1 MDILVSFWGVLA
13 MMAPWLLGGFLLA
26 GVVSIFLPEA
36 WVEKTMGKSRGWRGI
51 LNAVLIGVPLPVC
64 SCGVLPLTAGLRKAG
79 AGKGASAAFLIS
91 TPQTGLDSILATY
104 SLLGPFF
111 AVARP
116 LAALLT
122 GLVGGLAVDL
132 VANRDEGM
140 PPPEAPKKCCCCC
153 CHKNSEQVIVN
164 SEQVGVNSEQ
174 VGGLCSCVVRIL
186 RKADELLGE
195 IVRPLLVGLLI
206 AASVTVLVP
215 ENFLADVFGGRDWL
229 AMPAMVLI
237 GFPMYVCSTA
247 SIPIALS
254 LILKGLSPG
263 AAFVFLMVGPAINA
277 ASLATV
283 AKLIG
288 LRATVLYALVIALGS
303 VACGVLINL
312 LPIDGLEQAAS
323 CCAGESVSWF
333 EHGAALL
340 LLALVVRRL
349 LPVCGARCH
358 GLNDHKEGHQ
368 K

>member
-1 MDILVSFWGVLA
+1 MDILVSFWNVLA
-13 MMAPWLLGGFLLA
+13 MMSPWLLGGFLLA
-26 GVVSIFLPEA
+26 GVVSIFLPKA

-122 GLVGGLAVDL
+122 GLVGGVAVDL
-132 VANRDEGM
+132 VAHGDDGT

-153 CHKNSEQVIVN
+153 CHKNSEKVVA
-164 SEQVGVNSEQ
+164 NSEQ
-174 VGGLCSCVVRIL
+174 VGGLYSRVVQIL

-195 IVRPLLVGLLI
+195 IVRPLLIGLLV
-206 AASVTVLVP
+206 AAAVTVFVP
-215 ENFLADVFGGRDWL
+215 ENFFADVFGGRDWL

-254 LILKGLSPG
+254 LVLKGISPG

-288 LRATVLYALVIALGS
+288 VRATVVYALVIALGS
-303 VACGVLINL
+303 IACGVLVNL
-312 LPIDGLEQAAS
+312 LPIDGFGQVAS
-323 CCAGESVSWF
+323 YCGGESVSWL
-333 EHGAALL
+333 EHGAALV
-340 LLALVVRRL
+340 LLALVARRL
-349 LPVCGARCH
+349 IANLRGDA
-358 GLNDHKEGHQ
+358 
-368 K
+368 

>member
-1 MDILVSFWGVLA
+1 MDILFSLWSVFAL
-13 MMAPWLLGGFLLA
+13 MAPWLLCGFLLA
-26 GVVSIFLPEA
+26 GVVSIFLPKA

-64 SCGVLPLTAGLRKAG
+64 SCGVLPLTAGLKKAG

-116 LAALLT
+116 LAAFLT
-122 GLVGGLAVDL
+122 GIVGGVVVDF
-132 VANRDEGM
+132 VARGDEAI
-140 PPPEAPKKCCCCC
+140 PPPAAPKKCCCCC
-153 CHKNSEQVIVN
+153 CHGNSAPVAE
-164 SEQVGVNSEQ
+164 NSEQ
-174 VGGLCSCVVRIL
+174 VGGLRVRVVQIL
-186 RKADELLGE
+186 RKADDLLGE
-195 IVRPLLVGLLI
+195 ILRPLLVGLVI
-206 AASVTVLVP
+206 AAGVTVFVP
-215 ENFLADVFGGRDWL
+215 ENFLADVFGGRDYL

-254 LILKGLSPG
+254 LVQKGLSPG

-283 AKLIG
+283 SKLIG
-288 LRATVLYALVIALGS
+288 LRATVAYALVIALGS
-303 VACGVLINL
+303 IACGILINL
-312 LPIDGLEQAAS
+312 LPIEGLGQAAS
-323 CCAGESVSWF
+323 CCAGESVSWL

-340 LLALVVRRL
+340 LLAFVVRRL
-349 LPVCGARCH
+349 IVDLTSKARER
-358 GLNDHKEGHQ
+358 NMA
-368 K
+368 